1 MKSRQKI
8 KQDDLF
14 LRKVIDT
21 DLKIFFEH
29 QRDKE
34 ANYMVAFNH
43 REPGN
48 LDEFMNHWDKI
59 LNDPYNTIRTIE
71 VNGEVVGN
79 IMSFI
84 MSGKREIGYWIG
96 KEFWGR
102 GIATIALKN
111 FVSIISERPLSAHV
125 AFDNLGSIRV
135 LERCGFNKNGEDEYF
150 SKTRDKNIKELI
162 FELM

>member
-1 MKSRQKI
+1 LKSKQKI
-8 KQDDLF
+8 KQDDLL
-14 LRKVIDT
+14 LRKVIDA

-34 ANYMVAFNH
+34 ATYMVAFNP
-43 REPGN
+43 RDPDN
-48 LDEFMNHWDKI
+48 LDEFMNHWQKI
-59 LNDPYNTIRTIE
+59 LYDPNNIIRTIE

-84 MSGKREIGYWIG
+84 MFEKREIGYWIG
-96 KEFWGR
+96 KDFWGR

-135 LERCGFNKNGEDEYF
+135 LEKCGFKKNGEDEYF
-150 SKTRDKNIKELI
+150 SRARDNNIKELI